1 MMVYVVHSFHSS
13 YFLHILGYICVMLLA
28 NLQVIVCLYQGDI
41 GPFNPGLQTEVPLW
55 LAVSLKQ
62 RQKCRIVPPDWMDI
76 GNHSYTWCMLGH
88 DVRMWFFGILL
99 SAVIARAYIVKFH
112 L

>member
-76 GNHSYTWCMLGH
+76 GNHSYT
-88 DVRMWFFGILL
+88 
-99 SAVIARAYIVKFH
+99 
-112 L
+112 